1 MSADLIH
8 SARLVRDQAFQ
19 DLVAAAM
26 VEHAL
31 SLTTDPLS
39 KAMVLDPSNLLPI
52 FLRIVADNPAISDPA
67 WDGADSD
74 QKQSDVRYAIG
85 ASWDALK
92 AAIPNLPAAG

>member
-52 FLRIVADNPAISDPA
+52 FLRIRDRRLVGCVKGRDSEPA
-67 WDGADSD
+67 G
-74 QKQSDVRYAIG
+74 G
-85 ASWDALK
+85 GLT
-92 AAIPNLPAAG
+92 